1 MITFTD
7 EHELFRSTVRGFVE
21 TDINP
26 HVDEWETAG
35 TFPARELFTKM
46 GALGLLGL
54 EYDEVVGGGGAD
66 HLYTLILFEELGR
79 SESMGIPMAIGVQTD
94 MATPALA
101 AFGSAELKQ
110 QYLVPAIT
118 GEAVAAIAVTE
129 PDAGSDV
136 AALTTRAVRDGDD
149 WIISGAKLYITNG
162 TQADWLCA
170 LVRTSD
176 EGGSRGVSQIVIPTD
191 VAGFSVARKLDKLGM
206 RGSDTAE
213 LVFDEV
219 RVPVANTIGEIGRG
233 FPQQMQQFQNERL
246 VASYQAVGAMEH
258 ALERTRDYLHQRQAF
273 GAPLSAN
280 QYPQFTLAELT
291 AEMEMVRSLNYRAAA
306 AMIAG
311 EDVARL
317 ATIAKLT
324 GGWPTGASS
333 FTAAS
338 ASWRRPGPPGSSG
351 THGCGR
357 SVVGPTRSCCAS
369 WPAWTATPPG
379 NATSP
384 TRNGA
389 VSAR

>member
-136 AALTTRAVRDGDD
+136 AALTTRALRDGDD

-311 EDVARL
+311 EDVTRL

-324 GGWPTGASS
+324 SARSLRRVADWCLQFHGGIGFMEET
-333 FTAAS
+333 
-338 ASWRRPGPPGSSG
+338 
-351 THGCGR
+351 
-357 SVVGPTRSCCAS
+357 
-369 WPAWTATPPG
+369 WTARFFRDARLWSIG
-379 NATSP
+379 G
-384 TRNGA
+384 GA
-389 VSAR
+389 DEVMLRQLARMDGYAPR

>member
-258 ALERTRDYLHQRQAF
+258 ALERTRAYLHQRQAF

-311 EDVARL
+311 EDVTRL

-324 GGWPTGASS
+324 SARSLRRVADWCLQFHGGIGFMEET
-333 FTAAS
+333 
-338 ASWRRPGPPGSSG
+338 
-351 THGCGR
+351 
-357 SVVGPTRSCCAS
+357 
-369 WPAWTATPPG
+369 WTARFFRDARLWSIG
-379 NATSP
+379 G
-384 TRNGA
+384 GA
-389 VSAR
+389 DEVMLRQLARMDGYAPR

>member
-176 EGGSRGVSQIVIPTD
+176 EGDSRGVSQIVIPTD

-311 EDVARL
+311 EDVTRL

-324 GGWPTGASS
+324 SARSLRRVADWCLQFHGGIGFMEET
-333 FTAAS
+333 
-338 ASWRRPGPPGSSG
+338 
-351 THGCGR
+351 
-357 SVVGPTRSCCAS
+357 
-369 WPAWTATPPG
+369 WTARFFRDARLWSIG
-379 NATSP
+379 G
-384 TRNGA
+384 GA
-389 VSAR
+389 DEVMLRQLARMDGYAPR

>member
-273 GAPLSAN
+273 GASLSAN

-311 EDVARL
+311 EDVTRL

-324 GGWPTGASS
+324 SARSLRRVADWCLQFHGGIGFMEET
-333 FTAAS
+333 
-338 ASWRRPGPPGSSG
+338 
-351 THGCGR
+351 
-357 SVVGPTRSCCAS
+357 
-369 WPAWTATPPG
+369 WTARFFRDARLWSIG
-379 NATSP
+379 G
-384 TRNGA
+384 GA
-389 VSAR
+389 DEVMLRQLARMDGYAPR

>member
-35 TFPARELFTKM
+35 TFSARELFTKM

-311 EDVARL
+311 EDVTRL

-324 GGWPTGASS
+324 SARSLRRVADWCLQFHGGIGFMEET
-333 FTAAS
+333 
-338 ASWRRPGPPGSSG
+338 
-351 THGCGR
+351 
-357 SVVGPTRSCCAS
+357 
-369 WPAWTATPPG
+369 WTARFFRDARLWSIG
-379 NATSP
+379 G
-384 TRNGA
+384 GA
-389 VSAR
+389 DEVMLRQLARMDGYAPR

>member
-291 AEMEMVRSLNYRAAA
+291 AEMEMVRSLTSRAAA

-311 EDVARL
+311 EDVTRL

-324 GGWPTGASS
+324 SARSLRRVADWCLQFHGGIGFMEET
-333 FTAAS
+333 
-338 ASWRRPGPPGSSG
+338 
-351 THGCGR
+351 
-357 SVVGPTRSCCAS
+357 
-369 WPAWTATPPG
+369 WTARFFRDARLWSIG
-379 NATSP
+379 G
-384 TRNGA
+384 GA
-389 VSAR
+389 DEVMLRQLARMDGYAPR